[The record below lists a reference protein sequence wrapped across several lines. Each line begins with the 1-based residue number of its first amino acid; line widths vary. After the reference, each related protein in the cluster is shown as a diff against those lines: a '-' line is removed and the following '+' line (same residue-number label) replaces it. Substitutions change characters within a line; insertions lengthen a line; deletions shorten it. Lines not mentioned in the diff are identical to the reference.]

1 MDITTAQQDIP
12 KKAVR
17 ALRSRLNVVK
27 KHLEP
32 IFAKPLSDVYTKLPV
47 SQRYELEVLLSYSLN
62 TLYYIY
68 LRTQGSDPNK
78 HEVMKELVRVQ
89 TYIKKLKR
97 AQGKE
102 DKPSMKLD
110 KEAAGRFIK
119 SAMKENQEII
129 EAEKANKKRMLEEVV
144 EDSSSSEEEE
154 KTSTPPKKQA
164 KKDSKK
170 DKKSKKHKK

>member
-1 MDITTAQQDIP
+1 MDVSTAQQDIP

-62 TLYYIY
+62 TLYYSMYSQFARSFYSFTFITNDLVFILVY

-78 HEVMKELVRVQ
+78 HEVMKELVSTNRS
-89 TYIKKLKR
+89 KR
-97 AQGKE
+97 
-102 DKPSMKLD
+102 DL
-110 KEAAGRFIK
+110 
-119 SAMKENQEII
+119 
-129 EAEKANKKRMLEEVV
+129 
-144 EDSSSSEEEE
+144 
-154 KTSTPPKKQA
+154 
-164 KKDSKK
+164 
-170 DKKSKKHKK
+170 

>member
-1 MDITTAQQDIP
+1 MDVSTAQQDIP

-78 HEVMKELVRVQ
+78 HEVRVQ
-89 TYIKKLKR
+89 AYIKKLKR
-97 AQGKE
+97 VQGKE

-129 EAEKANKKRMLEEVV
+129 EAEKANKKRLLEEVV
-144 EDSSSSEEEE
+144 DSSSSEEE
-154 KTSTPPKKQA
+154 TSAPPRKHA
-164 KKDSKK
+164 KKESKK
-170 DKKSKKHKK
+170 EKKSKKNKK